1 MLDDED
7 QDNSHFNSTHQPSE
21 NRYSYVQ
28 VPLTRNALFA
38 ATAIGS
44 LLGAMPLTYF
54 SSKFTLRVIFT
65 IYGLLSGLSSL
76 LTPLAAYYGFWPLFV
91 MRLFQGA
98 GVSMF
103 YFAISAINESW
114 APLASSATIMN
125 SISCNNQ
132 LGVILIMPLAGGFC
146 ESSFGWSGVDSP
158 KIHRCISDKEL
169 KKIEAGKHDS
179 QQGYSQSV
187 PYKAI
192 LSDKVVWAAMI
203 ALFCDAIG
211 FQVFT
216 QYGPLYLNKALNI
229 NIRETGF
236 SAALPS
242 VLTIFVKLFA
252 GPLYDKMKCSQTI
265 RVKFF
270 TSLCELGMAFC
281 FFALT
286 ILQSIKD
293 CPAWVL
299 QIFFT
304 ASTPFSGM
312 NFLGVVKCATL
323 ISGKFSPVLMAWYTL
338 IDGST
343 VLILPLLV
351 NFFAPDGTLYQWG
364 ILFAGF
370 GVIEVLAALLFDLLA
385 DAEPRKWSK
394 TQTKKD
400 DVKQELK

>member
-54 SSKFTLRVIFT
+54 SSKFTLRAIFT

-76 LTPLAAYYGFWPLFV
+76 LTPLAAYYG
-91 MRLFQGA
+91 A

-103 YFAISAINESW
+103 YYATTAINESW

-125 SISCNNQ
+125 LISCNNQ

-252 GPLYDKMKCSQTI
+252 GPLYDKMKCSQTT

-270 TSLCELGMAFC
+270 TSLCLLGMALC

-286 ILQSIKD
+286 SLQSIKN

-312 NFLGVVKCATL
+312 NFLGIVKCATL
-323 ISGKFSPVLMAWYTL
+323 ISGKFSPVLMAWFTL
-338 IDGST
+338 IDDGIA
-343 VLILPLLV
+343 VLLIPLLV
-351 NFFAPDGTLYQWG
+351 NFIAPDGTLYQWG
-364 ILFAGF
+364 ILFVGF
-370 GVIEVLAALLFDLLA
+370 GVIEVLAVLFFDLVV
-385 DAEPRKWSK
+385 DAEPRKWSELQ
-394 TQTKKD
+394 TQKD
-400 DVKQELK
+400 GVKQEIQ